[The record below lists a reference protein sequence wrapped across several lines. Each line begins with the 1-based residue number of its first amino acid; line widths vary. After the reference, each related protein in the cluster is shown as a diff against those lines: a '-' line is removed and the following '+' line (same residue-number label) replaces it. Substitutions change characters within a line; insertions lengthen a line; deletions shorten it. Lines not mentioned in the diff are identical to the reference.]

1 MPFNFI
7 LFWSGRMY
15 ADLLVVVPNYITSV
29 SMNLPLSTSHRLNS
43 PLHEF
48 VPFAPVAKGA
58 YAMQWGEV
66 QVRVESYLR
75 VEWAYYLHEAG
86 MMEAVEKISRKKAEA
101 HLRVRLD
108 GDTGM
113 GG

>member
-15 ADLLVVVPNYITSV
+15 ADLLIVVPNYITRV

-43 PLHEF
+43 RFMNF

-58 YAMQWGEV
+58 YAMQLEV
-66 QVRVESYLR
+66 
-75 VEWAYYLHEAG
+75 
-86 MMEAVEKISRKKAEA
+86 
-101 HLRVRLD
+101 LD
-108 GDTGM
+108 GAKFKYESSRICVLSGLTTCMRRG
-113 GG
+113 